1 MERNSPWP
9 RAWPPPPASLG
20 SGRCWGTR
28 PRKPSAWAAHA
39 GEKRSARAHTLLR
52 VWAPRSLRA
61 AVLPGHGLVGHAAG
75 KAAMLTLPSAQP
87 PMLKREP
94 VTRLPHSWPRRRD
107 DVTEAK
113 KDQGGKESPEQE
125 LETQARHPGK
135 FPLKSAAR
143 QGVSMATGPPGVAGA
158 WVEGNPP
165 PRVLPPPP
173 VDSVLTDAF

>member
-1 MERNSPWP
+1 MATRLASSTCIP
-9 RAWPPPPASLG
+9 RVRALLG
-20 SGRCWGTR
+20 NQTKKAVGVGCTRGR
-28 PRKPSAWAAHA
+28 
-39 GEKRSARAHTLLR
+39 EVEARAHTLLR
-52 VWAPRSLRA
+52 VWAPRGLQA

-87 PMLKREP
+87 PVLKREP